1 MSLRRKIYDGSVLR
15 RSDGNTKRGN
25 TLNSQI
31 QINELIATKRTRHHR
46 QSIDDDSYEHH
57 EESNA
62 ERYLL
67 TYADLITLLLGLF
80 IILYAVSNVDA
91 SKYENMMQDI
101 GEYFGNEHFADPEY
115 KSSYLD
121 MSDNRFTLKSSLQK
135 MIEEYNY
142 SNNIRLIENERGITI
157 SIMDNILFES
167 GKAQLSEYSK
177 PVLNKMAQ
185 LLKTLPNDIRIE
197 GHTDNVPISTE
208 EFPSNWHLSIARA
221 TNTGYFLMNDLGLSQ
236 ERVSVVG
243 NSEFKPLD
251 DNNSVES
258 RALNRRVDIVILNK

>member
-1 MSLRRKIYDGSVLR
+1 MSLRRKTYDGSVLR
-15 RSDGNTKRGN
+15 RSDGNSKRGN

-31 QINELIATKRTRHHR
+31 KINELITPKRTRNNR
-46 QSIDDDSYEHH
+46 QTLDEDLLDNH

-91 SKYENMMQDI
+91 SKYESMMQNV
-101 GEYFGNEHFADPEY
+101 GEYFGNEYFADPEF
-115 KSSYLD
+115 KADFLD
-121 MSDNRFTLKSSLQK
+121 LSDNKFTLKNSLQNF
-135 MIEEYNY
+135 IDEYNVA
-142 SNNIRLIENERGITI
+142 NNIRLIENERGITI
-157 SIMDNILFES
+157 SIMDNILFAS
-167 GKAQLSEYSK
+167 GEADLSEQSK
-177 PVLNKMAQ
+177 PILSKMAQ

-197 GHTDNVPISTE
+197 GHTDNVPINTP

-221 TNTGYFLMNDLGLSQ
+221 TNTAYFLMNDLGLNQ

-243 NSEFKPLD
+243 NSEFKPLAEND
-251 DNNSVES
+251 RVES
-258 RALNRRVDIVILNK
+258 RALNRRVDIVILNN